1 MQPANAASAGEADPI
16 VHAHQIRGRP
26 LHPWP
31 VRTMHWINALT
42 MVIMIGSG
50 WKIYNDEVLF
60 GWLHFPEA
68 VTIGKW
74 AQHGLQWHFFGMWV
88 LAINGLAYVT
98 YGLATGRFRRML
110 LPIRWDEFVLTIKD
124 ALRLRLA
131 HDDPTRYNTVQKLLY
146 VGVLLVGV
154 MVVVSGLAI
163 WKPIQFSELV
173 GLLGGFQNARL
184 VHFVCMSAIV
194 GFVLVH
200 VSLALL
206 VPHTLVAMI
215 TGGPRVN
222 TGPGTPAP
230 VQLNLTR

>member
-1 MQPANAASAGEADPI
+1 MRHFRYFLPLAEELNFSRASKRCNVTQPSLSSAIKRLDQE
-16 VHAHQIRGRP
+16 RG
-26 LHPWP
+26 
-31 VRTMHWINALT
+31 
-42 MVIMIGSG
+42 
-50 WKIYNDEVLF
+50 
-60 GWLHFPEA
+60 
-68 VTIGKW
+68 
-74 AQHGLQWHFFGMWV
+74 GL
-88 LAINGLAYVT
+88 L
-98 YGLATGRFRRML
+98 FRRKNASTHL
-110 LPIRWDEFVLTIKD
+110 ID
-124 ALRLRLA
+124 AMGMILRVVF
-131 HDDPTRYNTVQKLLY
+131 PTRYNTVQKLLY

-154 MVVVSGLAI
+154 MVAGLAI

-200 VSLALL
+200 VSLALP